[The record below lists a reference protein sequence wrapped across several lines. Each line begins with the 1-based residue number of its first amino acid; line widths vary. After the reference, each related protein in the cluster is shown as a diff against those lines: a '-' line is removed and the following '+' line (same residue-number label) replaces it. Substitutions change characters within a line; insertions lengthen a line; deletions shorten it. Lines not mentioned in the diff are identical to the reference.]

1 MKIIQSSTQKSGHSV
16 MTTLPP
22 DVLEKLDMS
31 AGDHIEYVIK
41 ENGDGFLG
49 DFFIRKAMWS
59 TPVTIKSTAA
69 SIKKFYK
76 SMLDHG
82 HVDKESYL
90 ILCDDIKENMSDW
103 QAECEDYNNSDDL
116 DW

>member
-41 ENGDGFLG
+41 ENGVEV
-49 DFFIRKAMWS
+49 RKAS
-59 TPVTIKSTAA
+59 DREKDFLATVNAA
-69 SIKKFYK
+69 
-76 SMLDHG
+76 MD
-82 HVDKESYL
+82 
-90 ILCDDIKENMSDW
+90 
-103 QAECEDYNNSDDL
+103 DYNAALEKLINR
-116 DW
+116 

>member
-41 ENGDGFLG
+41 ENGVEV
-49 DFFIRKAMWS
+49 RKAS
-59 TPVTIKSTAA
+59 DREKDFLATVNAA
-69 SIKKFYK
+69 
-76 SMLDHG
+76 MD
-82 HVDKESYL
+82 
-90 ILCDDIKENMSDW
+90 
-103 QAECEDYNNSDDL
+103 DYNAALKELINR
-116 DW
+116 

>member
-41 ENGDGFLG
+41 ENGVEV
-49 DFFIRKAMWS
+49 RKASDREKDFLATVNAVM
-59 TPVTIKSTAA
+59 IN
-69 SIKKFYK
+69 
-76 SMLDHG
+76 
-82 HVDKESYL
+82 ES
-90 ILCDDIKENMSDW
+90 
-103 QAECEDYNNSDDL
+103 
-116 DW
+116 

>member
-41 ENGDGFLG
+41 ENGVEV
-49 DFFIRKAMWS
+49 RKAS
-59 TPVTIKSTAA
+59 DREKAFLATVNAA
-69 SIKKFYK
+69 
-76 SMLDHG
+76 MD
-82 HVDKESYL
+82 
-90 ILCDDIKENMSDW
+90 
-103 QAECEDYNNSDDL
+103 DYNAALEELINR
-116 DW
+116 

>member
-41 ENGDGFLG
+41 ENGVEV
-49 DFFIRKAMWS
+49 RKASDREKDFLATVNVAM
-59 TPVTIKSTAA
+59 IN
-69 SIKKFYK
+69 
-76 SMLDHG
+76 
-82 HVDKESYL
+82 ES
-90 ILCDDIKENMSDW
+90 
-103 QAECEDYNNSDDL
+103 
-116 DW
+116 

>member
-41 ENGDGFLG
+41 ENGVEV
-49 DFFIRKAMWS
+49 RKA
-59 TPVTIKSTAA
+59 
-69 SIKKFYK
+69 
-76 SMLDHG
+76 
-82 HVDKESYL
+82 
-90 ILCDDIKENMSDW
+90 SDREKDFL
-103 QAECEDYNNSDDL
+103 ATVNAVMDDYNAALEELINR
-116 DW
+116 

>member
-41 ENGDGFLG
+41 ENGVEV
-49 DFFIRKAMWS
+49 RKAS
-59 TPVTIKSTAA
+59 DREKDFLATVNAA
-69 SIKKFYK
+69 
-76 SMLDHG
+76 MD
-82 HVDKESYL
+82 
-90 ILCDDIKENMSDW
+90 
-103 QAECEDYNNSDDL
+103 DYNSALEELINR
-116 DW
+116 

>member
-41 ENGDGFLG
+41 ENGVEV
-49 DFFIRKAMWS
+49 RKAS
-59 TPVTIKSTAA
+59 DREKDFLATVNAA
-69 SIKKFYK
+69 
-76 SMLDHG
+76 MD
-82 HVDKESYL
+82 
-90 ILCDDIKENMSDW
+90 
-103 QAECEDYNNSDDL
+103 DYNAALEELINR
-116 DW
+116 

>member
-41 ENGDGFLG
+41 ENGVEV
-49 DFFIRKAMWS
+49 RKAS
-59 TPVTIKSTAA
+59 DREKDFLATVNAA
-69 SIKKFYK
+69 
-76 SMLDHG
+76 MD
-82 HVDKESYL
+82 
-90 ILCDDIKENMSDW
+90 
-103 QAECEDYNNSDDL
+103 DYNAALEEIVSR
-116 DW
+116 

>member
-41 ENGDGFLG
+41 ENGVEV
-49 DFFIRKAMWS
+49 RKAS
-59 TPVTIKSTAA
+59 DREKDFLATVNAA
-69 SIKKFYK
+69 
-76 SMLDHG
+76 MD
-82 HVDKESYL
+82 
-90 ILCDDIKENMSDW
+90 
-103 QAECEDYNNSDDL
+103 DYNAALEEIVNR
-116 DW
+116 

>member
-41 ENGDGFLG
+41 ENGVEV
-49 DFFIRKAMWS
+49 RKAS
-59 TPVTIKSTAA
+59 DRGKDFLATVNAA
-69 SIKKFYK
+69 
-76 SMLDHG
+76 MD
-82 HVDKESYL
+82 
-90 ILCDDIKENMSDW
+90 
-103 QAECEDYNNSDDL
+103 DYNAALEELINR
-116 DW
+116 

>member
-41 ENGDGFLG
+41 ENGVEV
-49 DFFIRKAMWS
+49 RKAS
-59 TPVTIKSTAA
+59 DREKDFLATVNAA
-69 SIKKFYK
+69 
-76 SMLDHG
+76 MD
-82 HVDKESYL
+82 
-90 ILCDDIKENMSDW
+90 
-103 QAECEDYNNSDDL
+103 DYNAALEELINR
-116 DW
+116 WFVI

>member
-41 ENGDGFLG
+41 ENGVEV
-49 DFFIRKAMWS
+49 RKAS
-59 TPVTIKSTAA
+59 DREKDFLATVNAA
-69 SIKKFYK
+69 MDNYNAA
-76 SMLDHG
+76 L
-82 HVDKESYL
+82 EEL
-90 ILCDDIKENMSDW
+90 INR
-103 QAECEDYNNSDDL
+103 
-116 DW
+116 

>member
-41 ENGDGFLG
+41 ENGVEV
-49 DFFIRKAMWS
+49 RKAS
-59 TPVTIKSTAA
+59 DREKDFLATVNAA
-69 SIKKFYK
+69 
-76 SMLDHG
+76 MD
-82 HVDKESYL
+82 
-90 ILCDDIKENMSDW
+90 
-103 QAECEDYNNSDDL
+103 DYNAVLKELINR
-116 DW
+116 WFVI